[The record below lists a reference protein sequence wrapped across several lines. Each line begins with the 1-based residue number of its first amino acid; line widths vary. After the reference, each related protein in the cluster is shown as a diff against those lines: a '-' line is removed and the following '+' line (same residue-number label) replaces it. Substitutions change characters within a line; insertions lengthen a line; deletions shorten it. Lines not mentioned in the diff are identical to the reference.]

1 MMLYSWPS
9 HLLTTVVVFLLMLNF
24 DKVQPIYFVCCEI
37 GQFLS
42 IFWLRKNKIKGEG
55 REVTN
60 FVRTLTKWMAGVEIW
75 LAKRPEP
82 QERSIRDLG
91 SVGGSG
97 AARRDSYWPLSQW
110 QSAANLISFKLY
122 TAKLLKH
129 ETDPIKGINRK
140 TAKDILILEQ
150 FQSCK
155 NLKCRNKTKD
165 NMIIVCTN
173 HVAKLHYNEYVWSE
187 NTQSQSN
194 DELVSSARRQACN
207 WALLLRLQY
216 FPPFFSQ

>member
-82 QERSIRDLG
+82 QESLG
-91 SVGGSG
+91 DPSETLEVWE
-97 AARRDSYWPLSQW
+97 AQDSAYWPLSQW

-140 TAKDILILEQ
+140 TAKDILISEQ

-165 NMIIVCTN
+165 NMIIVCSN
-173 HVAKLHYNEYVWSE
+173 PVSKLHYNEYVWSE
-187 NTQSQSN
+187 NTQSPSN
-194 DELVSSARRQACN
+194 DELVSSARRQACT
-207 WALLLRLQY
+207 WALLRLQY

>member
-1 MMLYSWPS
+1 MCFCFLRNWIRIVGGLFSLKWGVVKIKIVKCFLIMLMMLYSWPS

-82 QERSIRDLG
+82 QESLQRTSGTLE
-91 SVGGSG
+91 VWEAPQWPGGFRLLTG
-97 AARRDSYWPLSQW
+97 RLSM
-110 QSAANLISFKLY
+110 
-122 TAKLLKH
+122 TV
-129 ETDPIKGINRK
+129 R
-140 TAKDILILEQ
+140 
-150 FQSCK
+150 CK
-155 NLKCRNKTKD
+155 PN
-165 NMIIVCTN
+165 
-173 HVAKLHYNEYVWSE
+173 
-187 NTQSQSN
+187 
-194 DELVSSARRQACN
+194 
-207 WALLLRLQY
+207 
-216 FPPFFSQ
+216 FF

>member
-1 MMLYSWPS
+1 MIIDWGLIYHPPTIPHRHPDTLKVKQTNKYPKTCVSVLGNWIRIVGGLFSLKWGVVKIKIVKCFLIMLMMLYSWPS

-82 QERSIRDLG
+82 QESLG
-91 SVGGSG
+91 DPSETLEVWE
-97 AARRDSYWPLSQW
+97 AQDSAHWPLSQW

-140 TAKDILILEQ
+140 TAKDTLIWEQ
-150 FQSCK
+150 F
-155 NLKCRNKTKD
+155 
-165 NMIIVCTN
+165 
-173 HVAKLHYNEYVWSE
+173 
-187 NTQSQSN
+187 
-194 DELVSSARRQACN
+194 
-207 WALLLRLQY
+207 
-216 FPPFFSQ
+216 